1 MIEKGDRVHV
11 DFTHQLEKNSPEIH
25 FHGHGI
31 LDRVEDGRV
40 YGRLDDGRPFTC
52 MIDDVGVLPKKTNYC
67 TQVRL
72 RYNPM
77 INRETL
83 EQYQNTL
90 KNFNDSTRKS
100 YEEFIQLHGSDRQK
114 LQLRFTP
121 YTDKKGGYG
130 SFDLDSGL
138 QVWQYRQTEMDEL
151 HAKFDQLDQWLG
163 QRNSDVQELND
174 INAKYV
180 AEKDELQKRL
190 DAASYLLPSIKAE
203 NDLWGC
209 DQVERQIELLEQA
222 LKGTDR

>member
-1 MIEKGDRVHV
+1 MMKTGDRVRV

-25 FHGHGI
+25 FHGDGI

-40 YGRLDDGRPFTC
+40 YGRLDDGRSFTC
-52 MIDDVGVLPKKTNYC
+52 MFDDVGVLPKKTNYG
-67 TQVRL
+67 TQVIL

-90 KNFNDSTRKS
+90 KNFNESTRKS

-138 QVWQYRQTEMDEL
+138 QVWQYCQTKMDE
-151 HAKFDQLDQWLG
+151 WLG
-163 QRNSDVQELND
+163 QRNKDVQELNG
-174 INAKYV
+174 IIAKNV
-180 AEKDELQKRL
+180 AEKDELKNRL
-190 DAASYLLPSIKAE
+190 DAALFLIPSIKAE

-222 LKGTDR
+222 LKGGKA